1 MAGDRAV
8 QAHRGWGGRTL
19 CIGAVWCA
27 GAAAS
32 EFDAIF
38 AHESA
43 RPAGECGPD
52 YVGEL
57 AMSDVVKL

>member
-1 MAGDRAV
+1 M
-8 QAHRGWGGRTL
+8 

-38 AHESA
+38 AQTRDRSAESA
-43 RPAGECGPD
+43 RRRRMWPRCGE
-52 YVGEL
+52 V